1 MGTTGSGWATR
12 LSGDPCGQ
20 AGGGGRE
27 HLDGAVH
34 AGDAGRQ
41 RRDGPGRAPPRVPPS
56 HLQAPLPPCSPRI
69 RLRWRHAGAQAPHPR
84 CPPQAP

>member
-1 MGTTGSGWATR
+1 MGAAGSGGAAR
-12 LSGDPCGQ
+12 VGGDPCGE

-41 RRDGPGRAPPRVPPS
+41 RGDGPRRAPPRVPPP
-56 HLQAPLPPCSPRI
+56 HLQAPLPPGPP
-69 RLRWRHAGAQAPHPR
+69 RLRL
-84 CPPQAP
+84 